1 MSKTPRYLETPPDWT
16 PEEQPTLPGSPAAIA
31 HSVPKRFIY
40 FFIGL
45 FIALSASLSN
55 GFITANLPLIQGE
68 YGLTPSEAAWLPAAY
83 VPATVW
89 PESIF
94 GNRTR
99 DFYCS
104 SGITYFCAYL

>member
-83 VPATVW
+83 VMANV
-89 PESIF
+89 
-94 GNRTR
+94 
-99 DFYCS
+99 S
-104 SGITYFCAYL
+104 SNLILFKARQQYG